1 MEVTK
6 KFSIRIGAIMSMF
19 DKASSFYDDDYF
31 YGEIYE
37 CSGEFWAEVIVTIDG
52 VEQVSMKSPALASR
66 AQARTWLTKQGVKTP
81 VSLSEKF
88 AAALSRRSQG
98 NITSIAT
105 QVLDV
110 FRRNLK
116 AA

>member
-1 MEVTK
+1 
-6 KFSIRIGAIMSMF
+6 MSRLS
-19 DKASSFYDDDYF
+19 KASSFYDEEYF

-37 CSGEFWAEVIVTIDG
+37 CSGEFWAEVIAVIDG
-52 VEQVSMKSPALASR
+52 IEQVSMTSPVLPSR
-66 AQARTWLTKQGVKTP
+66 DMARTWLTKQGVKTP
-81 VSLSEKF
+81 VNLSEKF
-88 AAALSRRSQG
+88 AAALSRRSLW
-98 NITSIAT
+98 NIASVAT